1 MCLWRILCGVRDSKV
16 KVEGRKVKVENRK
29 VKLESRKVKVG
40 GRKEQCDFASRGAKK
55 LIFQLVKHFVFI
67 KVFLASRA
75 HKALRARRYVSGL
88 SIRSALRTPA
98 GALGLPP
105 SGRHPCTSL
114 MRGSRIFT
122 SRIGELI
129 SARKSDLVFF
139 P

>member
-16 KVEGRKVKVENRK
+16 KVEG
-29 VKLESRKVKVG
+29 RKVKVG

-105 SGRHPCTSL
+105 SGRHPCTSFRFAL
-114 MRGSRIFT
+114 EENSEKRLLLLEFSFLLLF
-122 SRIGELI
+122 SL
-129 SARKSDLVFF
+129 LVC
-139 P
+139 